1 MILAVM
7 ILVFEIARL
16 FIMDHLC
23 GTGGGGVFDV
33 QNY

>member
-16 FIMDHLC
+16 FIVDHLC
-23 GTGGGGVFDV
+23 GTGGVFDV